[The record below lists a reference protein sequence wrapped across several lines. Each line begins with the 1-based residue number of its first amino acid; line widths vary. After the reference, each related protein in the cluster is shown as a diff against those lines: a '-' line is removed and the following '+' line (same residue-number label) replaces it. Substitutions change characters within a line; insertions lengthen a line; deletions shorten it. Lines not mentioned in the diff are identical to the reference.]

1 MDMERRVEVR
11 RIRRPAARRPLE
23 GRIALV
29 TGGARGIGRGI
40 AVELLHAGAR
50 VVIGDLAEEEMRQ
63 TCADLSGLGTIDW
76 VMLDV
81 ANHDSR
87 REAIDR
93 IRGEHGPVDVLVNN
107 AGIAGAGFFAEED
120 PRRISKALAVDLAGA
135 VCLTR
140 MVLPHMVA
148 ARWGRIANISSMMAI
163 TGSPGF
169 AVYSAAKAGL
179 LAFSEA
185 IEREVRRIGDIRVTA
200 VLPPSVRTTAF
211 EDAKRSEPGMMRW
224 SFVPPVSV
232 KQVARR
238 TVHGLI
244 AGRRHVYCGAQSY
257 LVSLLQRFLPGLM
270 DAVLMFMFVGKM
282 RPQLPAP
289 GARTGASTG
298 PRQPASATAA
308 FPSTV
313 RSSRA

>member
-1 MDMERRVEVR
+1 M
-11 RIRRPAARRPLE
+11 
-23 GRIALV
+23 

-40 AVELLHAGAR
+40 ATELLHAGAH

-63 TCADLSGLGTIDW
+63 TCEELRPLGPIDW
-76 VMLDV
+76 VVLDV

-87 REAIDR
+87 REAIGR
-93 IRGEHGPVDVLVNN
+93 IRREHGPIEILVNN
-107 AGIAGAGFFAEED
+107 AGIAGAGFFADED
-120 PRRISKALAVDLAGA
+120 PRRIAKALSVDLAGA
-135 VCLTR
+135 ICLTR
-140 MVLPHMVA
+140 MVLPTMVA
-148 ARWGRIANISSMMAI
+148 SGWGRIANISSMMAI

-169 AVYSAAKAGL
+169 AVYSAAKSGL

-200 VLPPSVRTTAF
+200 VLPPSVKTSAF

-224 SFVPPVSV
+224 SLVPPVSV
-232 KQVARR
+232 RQVARR

-244 AGRRHVYCGAQSY
+244 AGRRHVYCGLQSY

-270 DAVLMFMFVGKM
+270 DAMLMFMFVGKM

-289 GARTGASTG
+289 GTTAGTGTG
-298 PRQPASATAA
+298 TSLPAASA
-308 FPSTV
+308 
-313 RSSRA
+313 